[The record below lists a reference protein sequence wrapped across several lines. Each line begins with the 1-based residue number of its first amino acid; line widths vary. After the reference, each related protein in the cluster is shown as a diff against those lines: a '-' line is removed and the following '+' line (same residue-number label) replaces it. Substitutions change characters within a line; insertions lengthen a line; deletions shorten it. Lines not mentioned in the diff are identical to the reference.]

1 MRVTLTQIRGIRI
14 HLEGEAMNKF
24 ETVKF
29 SKKSSE
35 NKIMK
40 NNDAPLEYC
49 DACFIAFGSQEK
61 RIFKGQKKF
70 HLDCIGK
77 EKLSV

>member
-1 MRVTLTQIRGIRI
+1 
-14 HLEGEAMNKF
+14 MNKL

-29 SKKSSE
+29 SKESSE
-35 NKIMK
+35 KKIMK

-61 RIFKGQKKF
+61 RIFKGRKKL
-70 HLDCIGK
+70 HLECAARAK
-77 EKLSV
+77 F

>member
-1 MRVTLTQIRGIRI
+1 
-14 HLEGEAMNKF
+14 LEGEEMNKL

-29 SKKSSE
+29 SKESSE
-35 NKIMK
+35 NKIKK
-40 NNDAPLEYC
+40 NNDVPLEYC

-70 HLDCIGK
+70 HLDCIGR

>member
-1 MRVTLTQIRGIRI
+1 
-14 HLEGEAMNKF
+14 MNKL
-24 ETVKF
+24 ETVKS
-29 SKKSSE
+29 SKESSE
-35 NKIMK
+35 NRIVKTD
-40 NNDAPLEYC
+40 DAPLEYC

-70 HLDCIGK
+70 HLDCRGR